1 MDHPID
7 RRTFVKGTWLASTGA
22 LALGSTALPAADPPA
37 APAAAPGTIPKGKI
51 GKMEVSRILLGGN
64 LLTHFTH
71 SRDLRYVYN
80 LAAHYNTK
88 EKIFETM
95 AIAEAQGIDTLSI
108 HNPPGIIEMLK
119 EYREK
124 RGGKIRWIV
133 CPIAPMEEGLA
144 KYKEM
149 VQQLLDLGTDS
160 LYVWGVHADG
170 LVAAGKTHLIAEA
183 VELFKSKGV
192 PAGVGG
198 HELSVIRACE
208 KEGVDADF
216 YLKTLHHH
224 NYPSAKMGHDSTWC
238 SSPDETIEF
247 MKGVK
252 RPWIAY
258 KTMAAGAIPPG
269 DAFPW
274 AFRSGADFVLAGMF
288 DFEVAEDVRIARE
301 AFAAVRSGERPRP
314 WHA

>member
-1 MDHPID
+1 MHQGID
-7 RRTFVKGTWLASTGA
+7 RRSFVKGTLLASAGA
-22 LALGSTALPAADPPA
+22 LGLQAGAQIPAGEAPP
-37 APAAAPGTIPKGKI
+37 APGTVKLPKARI
-51 GKMEVSRILLGGN
+51 GKMEVSRLLLGGN
-64 LLTHFTH
+64 LLTHYTH

-80 LAAHYNTK
+80 LTAHYNTK

-95 AIAEAQGIDTLSI
+95 ALAEAQGIDTLSI

-144 KYKEM
+144 AYKAM
-149 VQQLLDLGTDS
+149 VGQLLDLGTDS
-160 LYVWGVHADG
+160 LYVWGVHSDA
-170 LVAAGKTHLIAEA
+170 LVAQGKVHLIAQA

-198 HELSVIRACE
+198 HNLEVIKACE
-208 KEGVDADF
+208 KEGVNADF

-224 NYPSAKMGHDSTWC
+224 NYPSATPNHDSSWC
-238 SSPDETIEF
+238 SNPEETVEF

-258 KTMAAGAIPPG
+258 KAMAAGAIPPG

-274 AFRSGADFVLAGMF
+274 AFANGADFVLAGMF

-301 AFAAVRSGERPRP
+301 AFTAAKAKPRPRP
-314 WHA
+314 WGA

>member
-1 MDHPID
+1 MPQPID
-7 RRTFVKGTWLASTGA
+7 RREFVVSSVLASAGA
-22 LALGSTALPAADPPA
+22 ALGLGTGRTDAADGPA
-37 APAAAPGTIPKGKI
+37 APPAPAAGMPKGRI
-51 GKMEVSRILLGGN
+51 GKLEVSRILLGGN

-71 SRDLRYVYN
+71 SRDLSYVYR
-80 LAAHYNTK
+80 LTAHYNTK

-95 AIAEAQGIDTLSI
+95 ALAEARGIDTLSI
-108 HNPPGIIEMLK
+108 HNPPGIIEMLE

-124 RGGKIRWIV
+124 RGGKIKWIV

-144 KYKEM
+144 AYKTM

-170 LVAAGKTHLIAEA
+170 LVAQKKVHLIAQA

-198 HELSVIRACE
+198 HNLDVIKACE
-208 KEGVDADF
+208 KEGVNADF

-224 NYPSAKMGHDSTWC
+224 NYPSATPNHDSSWC
-238 SSPDETIEF
+238 ANPEETVEF

-258 KTMAAGAIPPG
+258 KTMAAGAIPPA
-269 DAFPW
+269 DAFKW
-274 AFRSGADFVLAGMF
+274 AFANGADFVLAGMF
-288 DFEVAEDVRIARE
+288 DFEIEEDVKIARE
-301 AFAAVRSGERPRP
+301 TFAAARERARP
-314 WHA
+314 WCA